1 MSKEVL
7 MVVEMVSNEKG
18 VDKNIIFEALEAALV
33 NATKKRYTHDVDI
46 EVSIDR
52 HTGNYQTFRRWL
64 VVEDE
69 ELSSHASLRHITF
82 NDAQQRDPNLKAGDF
97 VKESV
102 ESVAFGRI
110 AAQSARQVI
119 LQKVRDAEKAQ
130 VAAAFKD
137 KVGEILYGAVK
148 RIEKGNVII
157 DLGNNAEGF
166 IPREELIPHESIR
179 NGDRLKAYLK
189 SVKIDNRGTQLLMSR
204 VCPEMLIK
212 LFHLEVPEIN
222 SGYIEIIAAAR
233 DPGSRAK
240 IAVKAKDTRLDPVG
254 ACVGMRG
261 SRVQAVSNEL
271 NGERIDIILWD
282 EDEVKFVLN
291 SMSPA
296 EVISVVMDED
306 THSMDIAVKEDQL
319 SQAIGKNGQNVKLA
333 SQLTGWELNV
343 MSYEQAQQKQ
353 EAEQQVVRDLFV
365 KHLGIDEELAATLVG
380 EGFSTLEEVA
390 YVPFDE
396 MLEIEGF
403 DENLVTELQQ
413 RANEALIT
421 REIVK
426 EERLEM
432 QPPSEELLALD
443 GMTKDLAEQLADMG
457 IITPDDLAEQSVDD
471 LLVINELNKERAAA
485 LIMTARAPWFQ
496 G

>member
-82 NDAQQRDPNLKAGDF
+82 NDAQQRDSNLKAGDF

>member
-7 MVVEMVSNEKG
+7 LVVEMVSNEKG

-46 EVSIDR
+46 EVTIDR

-97 VKESV
+97 IKESI

-137 KVGEILYGAVK
+137 KIGEILYGAVK

-306 THSMDIAVKEDQL
+306 THSMDIAVKEEQL
-319 SQAIGKNGQNVKLA
+319 SQAIGKSGQNVKLA
-333 SQLTGWELNV
+333 SQLTGWDLNV

-396 MLEIEGF
+396 MLDIEGF

-432 QPPSEELLALD
+432 QPPSQELLALD
-443 GMTKDLAEQLADMG
+443 GMTKDLAEKLADMG

-471 LLVINELNKERAAA
+471 LLVIKDLNKERAAA

>member
-18 VDKNIIFEALEAALV
+18 VDKKLIFEALEAALV
-33 NATKKRYTHDVDI
+33 NATKKRYHHDLDI
-46 EVSIDR
+46 EVIIDR

-64 VVEDE
+64 VVDEDK
-69 ELSSHASLRHITF
+69 LSVHARQRYITLKE
-82 NDAQQRDPNLKAGDF
+82 AQQRDPTLKVGDV
-97 VKESV
+97 VKEPI

-130 VAAAFKD
+130 LAAAFKE
-137 KVGEILYGAVK
+137 KVGEILNGVVK
-148 RIEKGNVII
+148 RLDKGNVIV
-157 DLGNNAEGF
+157 DLGNNAEGI
-166 IPREELIPHESIR
+166 IPRDELIPHESIR
-179 NGDRLKAYLK
+179 PGDRVKAYLK
-189 SVKIDNRGTQLLMSR
+189 TVNLDQRGAQLLMSR

-222 SGYIEIIAAAR
+222 NGYIEIVAAVR

-291 SMSPA
+291 AMSPA

-333 SQLTGWELNV
+333 SQLTGWELRV
-343 MSYEQAQQKQ
+343 MSYEQAQQQ
-353 EAEQQVVRDLFV
+353 REAEQQAVKELFI
-365 KHLGIDEELAATLVG
+365 KHLHIDESLASTLIS

-390 YVPFDE
+390 YVPTHELLRLQGVDE
-396 MLEIEGF
+396 Q
-403 DENLVTELQQ
+403 LVTLLQQ
-413 RANEALIT
+413 RAHDALIT
-421 REIVK
+421 RAIVH

-432 QPPSEELLALD
+432 QPPSEQLLALE
-443 GMTKDLAEQLADMG
+443 GMTSELAAQLADHG
-457 IITPDDLAEQSVDD
+457 ILTPEDLAEQSVDD
-471 LLVINELNKERAAA
+471 LLVIQGLNKERAAA